1 MMRVS
6 DLRSLGDLAHA
17 HGALLSV
24 DNSVMSPMLSTP
36 LALGAD
42 IVIHSATKY
51 FAGHSDVMAGVVA
64 VSDPEIASRIAFVQN
79 AEGSGLAPFVRASVF
94 LRRVLAVSVAV
105 FGLSW
110 LLLFL
115 YRVFWSVLALQPI

>member
-1 MMRVS
+1 MSV
-6 DLRSLGDLAHA
+6 LAHT

-24 DNSVMSPMLSTP
+24 DNSVMSPLLSTP
-36 LALGAD
+36 LDLGAD

-79 AEGSGLAPFVRASVF
+79 AEGYVIVMSHSDE
-94 LRRVLAVSVAV
+94 S
-105 FGLSW
+105 
-110 LLLFL
+110 
-115 YRVFWSVLALQPI
+115 